1 MTCAHQDDDWR
12 TTMLSAAQFCGYAS
26 AWGTQR
32 DTERE
37 RARDWW
43 GSRIGKLGKHS
54 FRFFGVHTHI
64 ERQTRVRHKT
74 GDGIVVGK
82 WLRMQFN
89 LFQLQQNYYDR
100 RQSAAAAAAISFF
113 ATLSISLSPPLS
125 FSHISLSVKLFI
137 NKFWREE
144 TKRSKRQ
151 FQLNRHALPL
161 PHPLLSPCPVQFAH
175 EMKMLLLLLMLPP
188 TGQPSSGSCVCCLTT
203 IATASKL
210 APNLQLSGR
219 NAPPA

>member
-1 MTCAHQDDDWR
+1 MHPHGAPR
-12 TTMLSAAQFCGYAS
+12 E
-26 AWGTQR
+26 TQG
-32 DTERE
+32 ERE
-37 RARDWW
+37 RHWW
-43 GSRIGKLGKHS
+43 GSRIGKLGRHS
-54 FRFFGVHTHI
+54 FRFFGVHTQ
-64 ERQTRVRHKT
+64 RQTRIRHKT

-113 ATLSISLSPPLS
+113 ATLSISLSPSLS

-161 PHPLLSPCPVQFAH
+161 PRPPPLPLFSVQFAH
-175 EMKMLLLLLMLPP
+175 EMKMLLLLLLMLPP
-188 TGQPSSGSCVCCLTT
+188 TGQPSSGSRVCCLTT

>member
-1 MTCAHQDDDWR
+1 MRLCIRMGHPER
-12 TTMLSAAQFCGYAS
+12 H
-26 AWGTQR
+26 R
-32 DTERE
+32 ERE

-54 FRFFGVHTHI
+54 FRFFGVQTHT
-64 ERQTRVRHKT
+64 ERQTRIRHKT

-161 PHPLLSPCPVQFAH
+161 PRSPPLPLFSVQFAH
-175 EMKMLLLLLMLPP
+175 EMKMLLLLLLMLPP
-188 TGQPSSGSCVCCLTT
+188 TGQPSSGSRVCCLTT

-219 NAPPA
+219 NAPPCIGDT